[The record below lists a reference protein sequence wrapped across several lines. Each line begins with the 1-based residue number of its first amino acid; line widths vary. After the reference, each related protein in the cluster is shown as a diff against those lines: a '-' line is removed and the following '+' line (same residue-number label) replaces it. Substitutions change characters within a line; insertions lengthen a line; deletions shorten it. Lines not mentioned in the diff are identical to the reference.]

1 LDASLDGEMLPEC
14 LPILCRLGKLAVETA
29 PEGGLRAAA
38 KSASADWDQAEWYV
52 TSVAPSYIR
61 VGRGLLLVE

>member
-1 LDASLDGEMLPEC
+1 ELARIEARVAGV
-14 LPILCRLGKLAVETA
+14 RRAVETA